1 MKSINWLTKVLEN
14 RELRQKKQWELC
26 NKYSSSV
33 LSLTINI
40 PGAKKDSSD
49 AKYIYDVALKEIEN
63 FGLKVNEKS
72 STCKDT
78 GYEALWAFQVDAQML
93 KTLTCNVEESH
104 PLGRFMDIDVIDKNR
119 EILSRQ
125 TPRKCYICE
134 ENAKVCARTQK
145 HSIEELLFYIGK
157 TVDDYRLSL

>member
-26 NKYSSSV
+26 KKYTSSV

-49 AKYIYDVALKEIEN
+49 AKYIYETALQEIEN
-63 FGLKVNEKS
+63 FELEINEKS
-72 STCKDT
+72 LTCKDT
-78 GYEALWAFQVDAQML
+78 GYEALWAFQVDAQEL
-93 KTLTCNVEESH
+93 KRLTCKVEESH

-119 EILSRQ
+119 QILSRQ
-125 TPRKCYICE
+125 IPRKCYICE
-134 ENAKVCARTQK
+134 ENAKVCARAQK
-145 HSIEELLFYIGK
+145 HSIEELLTHISK
-157 TVDDYRLSL
+157 IVDDYRTSL